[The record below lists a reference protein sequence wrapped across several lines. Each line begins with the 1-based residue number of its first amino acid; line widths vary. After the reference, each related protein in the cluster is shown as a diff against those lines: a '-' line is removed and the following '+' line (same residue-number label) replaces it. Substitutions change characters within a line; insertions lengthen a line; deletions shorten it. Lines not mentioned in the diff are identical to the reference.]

1 MIFTS
6 LGLLVVAA
14 GFLIAGIT
22 KSSVALLTMSLVI
35 TVAAGVVLVMVSA
48 ASKRMFD
55 SGAIAGPGP
64 APVMAGGPATMPAQP
79 VMMYVPMQAAPMQAP
94 MQAPVQTAPMPP
106 TTTMPTVDGNGATP
120 PVVGYDS
127 MTAVQVTRL
136 IDSGALT
143 DEQLASLRRYEETHA
158 ARKTVLDRLD
168 TT

>member
-35 TVAAGVVLVMVSA
+35 TIAAGVVLVMVSA

-64 APVMAGGPATMPAQP
+64 APIMAGGPATMPAQP

-94 MQAPVQTAPMPP
+94 VQTAPMPP
-106 TTTMPTVDGNGATP
+106 TTTMPTVDGNGAAP

-143 DEQLASLRRYEETHA
+143 DEQLASLRQYEETHA